1 MPKQIMLQLPA
12 PHPALSPIR
21 HRSEQAQ
28 ADLIMVR
35 ARAVL
40 VEART
45 ALINAAR
52 GLTKSYGE
60 RLPSCGT
67 NQMGRDV
74 AESLSPALRTAL
86 DPLLEQVEEITERIR
101 EYDRMLGQ
109 LAKERYPE
117 VDLLTQ
123 VHGVGILIALTFVLT
138 VKIHI
143 DSVGA
148 GTWAAMWDCGRN
160 AGSLGR
166 AGKGNR
172 NGARLHRYRELEQAR
187 RRLFLHRRRRSS
199 PGPRPGSPSSA
210 AWFGPISSRMWP
222 GVGPRAMRIPI
233 SRCLCATAYA
243 SNP

>member
-138 VKIHI
+138 VE
-143 DSVGA
+143 DP
-148 GTWAAMWDCGRN
+148 
-160 AGSLGR
+160 
-166 AGKGNR
+166 
-172 NGARLHRYRELEQAR
+172 HR
-187 RRLFLHRRRRSS
+187 FRRSRDVS
-199 PGPRPGSPSSA
+199 CYVGLRPKRRQSGQSRQRKSQRCAVTQIPRVGTSQAAAIPAPSA
-210 AWFGPISSRMWP
+210 A
-222 GVGPRAMRIPI
+222 
-233 SRCLCATAYA
+233 L
-243 SNP
+243 